1 MTSTVLRAI
10 LRHEG
15 MSRGDE
21 MTPPT
26 PMHDIVPNNA
36 ATYSKGYID
45 IPMETK
51 KEDRMSW
58 ALAMTK
64 KGYTLRKI

>member
-51 KEDRMSW
+51 KEDRMS
-58 ALAMTK
+58 
-64 KGYTLRKI
+64 